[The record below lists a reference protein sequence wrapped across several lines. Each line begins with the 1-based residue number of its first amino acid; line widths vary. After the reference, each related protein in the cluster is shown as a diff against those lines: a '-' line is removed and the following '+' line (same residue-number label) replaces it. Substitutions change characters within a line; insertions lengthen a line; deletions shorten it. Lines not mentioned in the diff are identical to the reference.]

1 MASKNSVFLVGPM
14 GVGKSTIGKV
24 LADLLDM
31 EFIDSDRE
39 IEAATGADIPWIFDV
54 EGEAGFRVREEKMI
68 DTLSKRKGIVLATGG
83 GAILAKKTRK
93 RLQKRGTVVYLR
105 ASLKLQVERTS
116 RDKNRPLLQTANPEK
131 TIKHL
136 MKIREPLYQEVA
148 DIIVDTNRRNPRTV
162 SKEIHRQLK
171 KLKLPDDQGKPA
183 K

>member
-116 RDKNRPLLQTANPEK
+116 RDKNRPLLQTADPEK

-183 K
+183 